1 MEYKREAILEGL
13 CRLAGKSVPPV
24 RCLQKLDPEGF
35 DFVRTR
41 TEVRFEGRR
50 LFLRNVVEHLMR
62 VDYVVDYT
70 GLNWP
75 DHAGQVFC
83 TTQPQKLGM
92 DVMAMPA
99 V

>member
-1 MEYKREAILEGL
+1 MEYKREALLEGL
-13 CRLAGKSVPPV
+13 RRLASKSLPPV
-24 RCLQKLDPEGF
+24 RCFQERDPEGF
-35 DFVRTR
+35 NFVRTR
-41 TEVRFEGRR
+41 TEVHFEGCL
-50 LFLRNVVEHLMR
+50 LFLRNVAEDLMR
-62 VDYVVDYT
+62 VDYAVDYT

-83 TTQPQKLGM
+83 TTQLQKLGM